1 MYDNLMKGLG
11 ERIKKLRNARRLT
24 LLEISKR
31 TRIDM
36 ATLSRI
42 ENGKMTGTLDSHVQ
56 IAEALGV
63 RLPELYAQ
71 VIDKVY
77 EEKDDKVRKRVETY
91 SHSSGAVAELLT
103 TGVLQK
109 KMMPVFLKLKN
120 GGRTVTEEYSG
131 ITERFIFVT
140 KGALEIQLGKTT
152 KTLKQGESLYFDAS
166 LPHSFRNPLK
176 SDTEALSVLTPSSL

>member
-1 MYDNLMKGLG
+1 MYDNIMRGLG
-11 ERIKKLRNARRLT
+11 ERIQKLRKARRLT
-24 LLEISKR
+24 LLEIAKK

-63 RLPELYAQ
+63 RLPELYEQ

-77 EEKDDKVRKRVETY
+77 EAKDEKVRKRIETY

-109 KMMPVFLKLKN
+109 KMMPIVLKLKI
-120 GGRTVTEEYSG
+120 GGHTAAEEYSG
-131 ITERFIFVT
+131 ITERFIYVT
-140 KGALEIQLGKTT
+140 KGALEIHLGKAT

-176 SDTEALSVLTPSSL
+176 SETEALSVLTPSSL

>member
-1 MYDNLMKGLG
+1 MKGLG
-11 ERIKKLRNARRLT
+11 ERIKKLRKSRRMT
-24 LLEISKR
+24 LHEISKK

-42 ENGKMTGTLDSHVQ
+42 ENGKMTGTLDSHMQ

-63 RLPELYAQ
+63 RLPDLYEQ

-77 EEKDDKVRKRVETY
+77 EKQDEKARKRVETY

-109 KMMPVFLKLKN
+109 KMMPVVLKLKN
-120 GGRTVTEEYSG
+120 GGHTASEEYSG
-131 ITERFIFVT
+131 ITERFIYVT
-140 KGALEIQLGKTT
+140 KGALEIRLENDS
-152 KTLKQGESLYFDAS
+152 KTLKQGDSLYFDAS

-176 SDTEALSVLTPSSL
+176 SEVEALSVLTPSSL

>member
-1 MYDNLMKGLG
+1 MKGLG
-11 ERIKKLRNARRLT
+11 ERIKKLRKSRRLT
-24 LLEISKR
+24 LVEISKK

-42 ENGKMTGTLDSHVQ
+42 ENGKMTGTLDSHMQ

-63 RLPELYAQ
+63 RLPDLYEQ

-77 EEKDDKVRKRVETY
+77 QKKDEQARKRVETF
-91 SHSSGAVAELLT
+91 SHSSGVVAELLT

-109 KMMPVFLKLKN
+109 KMMPVILKLKPS
-120 GGRTVTEEYSG
+120 GRTAPEEYSG
-131 ITERFIFVT
+131 ITERFLYIT
-140 KGALEIQLGKTT
+140 KGSLEIQVGKET